1 MNQKTPQFYQNLKKS
16 PLTPPSYTF
25 GIVWP
30 ILYLLLLYY
39 FINLTLHRKCPGM
52 CPAAI
57 VFIIQMVFN
66 VSWSPVFFR
75 LKKVKWA
82 LFINFMMI
90 VLTIITMY
98 LNRKIK
104 AHLNYLLVPYLL
116 WISFAFYLNGYI
128 VVKNPKLH

>member
-1 MNQKTPQFYQNLKKS
+1 MNQKTQKFYQNIKKS

-30 ILYLLLLYY
+30 ILYVLLLFY
-39 FINLTLHRKCPGM
+39 FINLTLHHKCPGI

-57 VFIIQMVFN
+57 VFIIQMLFN

-75 LKKVKWA
+75 LKKIRWA

-104 AHLNYLLVPYLL
+104 AQLNYLLVPYLL

-128 VVKNPKLH
+128 VVKNPKLY